1 MSTPSRAIG
10 LARAWLGTPFRAGA
24 SLQGVGTDCAGLIE
38 GLARALDIPFPKR
51 AAVEHDFARAAAA
64 SLVRVDIP
72 QPGALIL
79 LARDPGG
86 DPLHGAI
93 VTDTGTIIH
102 AHWRAGVVENRLGN
116 WFTRRITHI
125 FAWPDIGQLKDT

>member
-1 MSTPSRAIG
+1 
-10 LARAWLGTPFRAGA
+10 
-24 SLQGVGTDCAGLIE
+24 
-38 GLARALDIPFPKR
+38 
-51 AAVEHDFARAAAA
+51 
-64 SLVRVDIP
+64 
-72 QPGALIL
+72 

-125 FAWPDIGQLKDT
+125 FAWPDISQLKDT